1 MPLFAAVIQ
10 RLADPVL
17 FLVIAGMAVFGHTT
31 GAFVALLSAFQVLAA
46 TFAALGLLD
55 WMTALVAEVGCPDE
69 WCGLTAFLVSF
80 VVVWAVSRVAIG
92 SLVKED
98 SVRFPP
104 PYDGVAGA
112 VAGAVAGIVLG
123 AAVLL
128 ALSMAPL
135 PADFRPDTSKLRLDF
150 GPRMLAIF
158 GSITTSDSDTRA
170 ILLDGEPGFEYIPP
184 DDTTGDESTASDERP
199 EGADAVTA
207 SGGPDDADV
216 ADESDTETNTDDEP
230 PLWGEP
236 FQDSNSNGSFD
247 SDEPFLDSDGN
258 GVYSEKLE
266 ENDLNG
272 NGIRDIGLVER
283 YRIGGGR
290 WDRMIVVAPSAAD
303 PEDEGEG
310 DESTAEDGDVDA
322 DSQ

>member
-17 FLVIAGMAVFGHTT
+17 FLLIAGMAVFGHTT
-31 GAFVALLSAFQVLAA
+31 GAFVAILSAFQVLAA

-55 WMTALVAEVGCPDE
+55 WMTALVAEVGCPEE

-112 VAGAVAGIVLG
+112 VAGIVAGIVLG

-158 GSITTSDSDTRA
+158 GSIATSDSDARA
-170 ILLDGEPGFEYIPP
+170 ILLDGEPGLEYIPP
-184 DDTTGDESTASDERP
+184 DDATGDESTASDERP
-199 EGADAVTA
+199 EGTDA
-207 SGGPDDADV
+207 GV
-216 ADESDTETNTDDEP
+216 ADESDTGADTDDEP

-236 FQDSNSNGSFD
+236 FQDANSNGSFD
-247 SDEPFLDSDGN
+247 TDEPFLDSDGN

-290 WDRMIVVAPSAAD
+290 WDRMIVVSPSAAD
-303 PEDEGEG
+303 PEDGGEG
-310 DESTAEDGDVDA
+310 DEATAEDGDVDA
-322 DSQ
+322 ESQ